1 MYILSIL
8 TLILTILDRSSGWC
22 DSKEGSI
29 KAIYDV
35 TDSLNNIQI
44 EIRQKLNRL
53 FQKLYK

>member
-53 FQKLYK
+53 FQKIYK